1 MFQTV
6 AIIVFLATLGGIIV
20 HCFAFPAS
28 PKRGGGAK
36 GSGRGIVGMFSSLL
50 KPKDSLLGILK
61 KLCYLAAAMC
71 FLVLALTG
79 FWPLLVRGEH
89 ISGYL
94 MMIHAT
100 FAPVFAICL
109 AIIALTWAGVAL
121 AVGALDAQVLQANA
135 RGSVYVLLC
144 AATFATYFLVS
155 ERYTRR
161 VGSLPFTVFAMT
173 GAAAGLLAWYLPRHA
188 AWPSVPDA
196 ASGWLL
202 LLLVVFSTV
211 APVLM
216 LAEGV
221 RRVGAQRGAIV
232 STVGPP
238 FTIVVAWLLLDEKLT
253 AGQLF
258 GTVLIVAGILA
269 VERARRRA
277 ASA

>member
-1 MFQTV
+1 V
-6 AIIVFLATLGGIIV
+6 LA
-20 HCFAFPAS
+20 
-28 PKRGGGAK
+28 GAVVSRRRPP
-36 GSGRGIVGMFSSLL
+36 GSV
-50 KPKDSLLGILK
+50 
-61 KLCYLAAAMC
+61 LAA
-71 FLVLALTG
+71 
-79 FWPLLVRGEH
+79 
-89 ISGYL
+89 
-94 MMIHAT
+94 
-100 FAPVFAICL
+100 
-109 AIIALTWAGVAL
+109 IALTWAGVAL

-188 AWPSVPDA
+188 AWPTVPDA

-202 LLLVVFSTV
+202 LLVLFSTV